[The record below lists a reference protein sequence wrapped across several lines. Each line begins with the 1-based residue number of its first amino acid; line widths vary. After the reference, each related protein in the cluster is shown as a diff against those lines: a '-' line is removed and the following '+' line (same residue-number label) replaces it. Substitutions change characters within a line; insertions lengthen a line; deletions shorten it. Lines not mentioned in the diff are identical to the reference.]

1 MSVTSTSRLLS
12 RIAALL
18 RAVLARLTNASQAFV
33 RSWAR
38 GPYQSTIAVTAAVVP
53 MMALPLF
60 ATAAAFDWLTPT
72 RGGGHDAV
80 ELLIA
85 GAAVSAFGAGAM
97 RLCRPER
104 ALTVRQLLTA
114 LVAAAL
120 SAVAVTM
127 IAHLATGAVGW
138 HQLDVAFA
146 EAVATVSGT
155 NASALDP
162 ASLTVGLTA
171 FRAIGQWVTAA
182 AAIVVLVR
190 VLPHLGVGGLDADG
204 GVATRSARRL
214 APSRAGTIS
223 RLLALY
229 VGATVLCGIAYA
241 LARMS
246 LSDAFI
252 HALTT
257 LSTGGFSPYAESI
270 GHFNSPTIEWVAI
283 VGMFTGGVS
292 LPLMFLAARRVDP
305 LRLLRS
311 REFNFYGAAVG
322 FCALCVVLWSTTPVT
337 GDAIRHA
344 LFATVSAAST
354 TGFLTSDITAF
365 PSGGQVLLIGLM
377 LVGGMSASTS
387 GGFKAVRLMALVSY
401 IGREL
406 RRALHPTMVA
416 PVRLGRSTVSEGT
429 VSRIAGELLLSG
441 LLAVPIVIVLAASG
455 LDLVGAW
462 SFVVSAT
469 SNAGP
474 ALGEAG
480 PTGHLAELGVVG
492 HLVSGALML
501 AGRVSV
507 TAALV
512 ALTVAAYPM
521 VSAGRYHVR
530 ARRPARAPEHQ
541 RDGQR

>member
-1 MSVTSTSRLLS
+1 MNVTLAPLLT
-12 RIAALL
+12 RTATWL
-18 RAVLARLTNASQAFV
+18 RAVLAYLATTSQNFV

-38 GPYQSTIAVTAAVVP
+38 GPYRSTIAVTATIVP

-85 GAAVSAFGAGAM
+85 GGAVSAVGAAAM

-104 ALTVRQLLTA
+104 AMTVRQLFTA

-127 IAHLATGAVGW
+127 VAHLATGAVGW
-138 HQLDVAFA
+138 HRLDVAFV

-155 NASALDP
+155 NASALNP

-182 AAIVVLVR
+182 GAIVVLVR
-190 VLPHLGVGGLDADG
+190 VLPHLGTGGVDADG
-204 GVATRSARRL
+204 GVVTRSARRL

-229 VGATVLCGIAYA
+229 VGATVLCAVAYA

-257 LSTGGFSPYAESI
+257 LSTGGFSPYADSI
-270 GHFNSPTIEWVAI
+270 GHFDSATVEWVAI

-305 LRLLRS
+305 LRLFRS
-311 REFNFYGAAVG
+311 SEFNFYAAVVT
-322 FCALCVVLWSTTPVT
+322 FCALCVVAWSNDPIT
-337 GDAIRHA
+337 GDGVRHA

-365 PSGGQVLLIGLM
+365 PSGGQVLLVGLM

-387 GGFKAVRLMALVSY
+387 GGFKPVRLLALISY
-401 IGREL
+401 IAREL

-416 PVRLGRSTVSEGT
+416 PVRLGRSTVSEPT
-429 VSRIAGELLLSG
+429 VNRIAGELLLSG
-441 LLAVPIVIVLAASG
+441 LLAVPIVVVLAASG
-455 LDLVGAW
+455 LDILGAW

-469 SNAGP
+469 SNVGP

-480 PTGHLAELGVVG
+480 PAAHLAEVGVAG
-492 HLVSGALML
+492 RLVSGALML

-512 ALTVAAYPM
+512 ALTVVAYPM
-521 VSAGRYHVR
+521 TSAVRYHLR
-530 ARRPARAPEHQ
+530 ARSRSRAAERQ
-541 RDGQR
+541 SGRQS

>member
-1 MSVTSTSRLLS
+1 MNDTLTPVLRRTAT
-12 RIAALL
+12 LL
-18 RAVLARLTNASQAFV
+18 RAALERLAKTSQRLVDST
-33 RSWAR
+33 AR
-38 GPYQSTIAVTAAVVP
+38 GPYQSSVAVTAAIVP

-72 RGGGHDAV
+72 RGDGHDAV
-80 ELLIA
+80 ALLIA
-85 GAAVSAFGAGAM
+85 GVAVSAVGAAAM

-104 ALTVRQLLTA
+104 VMTVRQLLTA
-114 LVAAAL
+114 VVAAAL
-120 SAVAVTM
+120 SAVAVAM
-127 IAHLATGAVGW
+127 VAHLATGAVGW
-138 HQLDVAFA
+138 NRLDVAFV
-146 EAVATVSGT
+146 EAVATMSGT

-162 ASLTVGLTA
+162 AALTAGLTA

-190 VLPHLGVGGLDADG
+190 VLPHLGTGGVDADG
-204 GVATRSARRL
+204 GVVTRSARRL

-257 LSTGGFSPYAESI
+257 LSTGGFSPYAEGI
-270 GHFNSPTIEWVAI
+270 GHFGSPTIEWVAI
-283 VGMFTGGVS
+283 VGMFAGGVS

-305 LRLLRS
+305 LRLFRS
-311 REFNFYGAAVG
+311 REFNFYAAAVM
-322 FCALCVVLWSTTPVT
+322 FCALCVVAWSTEPIT
-337 GDAIRHA
+337 GDAVRDA

-354 TGFLTSDITAF
+354 TGFLTTDITAF
-365 PSGGQVLLIGLM
+365 PSGGQVLLVGLM

-387 GGFKAVRLMALVSY
+387 GGFKSVRLLALVSY
-401 IGREL
+401 IAREL

-416 PVRLGRSTVSEGT
+416 PVRLGRSTVSETT

-441 LLAVPIVIVLAASG
+441 LLAAPVVIVLAASG

-469 SNAGP
+469 SNVGP

-480 PTGHLAELGVVG
+480 PTAHLAEVGVAG

-512 ALTVAAYPM
+512 ALTVVAYPM
-521 VSAGRYHVR
+521 VSAARYHVR
-530 ARRPARAPEHQ
+530 VRRRSKTAERERVNQ
-541 RDGQR
+541 S